1 MLSVNMKQMNKWN
14 VTQDNV
20 RFYDSIMRNKG
31 KVVSLDY
38 RAYMELLNEFNI
50 FYTMKTV

>member
-1 MLSVNMKQMNKWN
+1 MISVNMKQMNKWV

-20 RFYDSIMRNKG
+20 RFYDSIVRTKG

-38 RAYMELLNEFNI
+38 RPYIDLLNDFGI
-50 FYTMKTV
+50 FYTVRQV

>member
-20 RFYDSIMRNKG
+20 RFYDAIMRNKG
-31 KVVSLDY
+31 KVYSLDY
-38 RAYMELLNEFNI
+38 RAYKDLLSDFGI
-50 FYTMKTV
+50 FYTVKMQ